1 MNQWTGELVNDSG
14 GPLKGFKSGNKCHRT
29 CTASR
34 VLYGN
39 GGKLLREEI
48 TDGRPARQPGLS
60 HPRECTDTVI

>member
-14 GPLKGFKSGNKCHRT
+14 GPLKGFKSGNKCHQT

-48 TDGRPARQPGLS
+48 TDGRPAHQPGLS
-60 HPRECTDTVI
+60 HPRKCTDTVI